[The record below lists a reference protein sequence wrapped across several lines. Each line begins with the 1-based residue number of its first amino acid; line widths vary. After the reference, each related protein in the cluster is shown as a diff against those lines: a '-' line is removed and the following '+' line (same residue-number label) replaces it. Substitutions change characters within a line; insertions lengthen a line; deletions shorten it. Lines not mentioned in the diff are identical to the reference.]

1 MPFRAPCA
9 EPVIGNSRLAEDE
22 YISMAA
28 DSDDVIAAFGA
39 AKLGG
44 LVINFFRDF
53 VKPAKQAQPPSP
65 VNTNIRVEGSGTA

>member
-28 DSDDVIAAFGA
+28 DTDDMTAAFGA
-39 AKLGG
+39 
-44 LVINFFRDF
+44 
-53 VKPAKQAQPPSP
+53 
-65 VNTNIRVEGSGTA
+65 TNQVD